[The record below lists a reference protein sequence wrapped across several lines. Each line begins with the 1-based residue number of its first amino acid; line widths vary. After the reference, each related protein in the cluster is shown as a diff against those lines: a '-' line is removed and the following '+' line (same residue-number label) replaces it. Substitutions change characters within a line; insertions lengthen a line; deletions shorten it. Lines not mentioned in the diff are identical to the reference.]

1 MRGLWQHVWISLV
14 LNCRNRQALIFGY
27 VVPLFFLIA
36 FMSIFA
42 TTKDGQINAALAAK
56 TMAPLLVISIL
67 GGACFG
73 MPITLVNERDR
84 GVWRR
89 YRLTPLGA
97 GTFITS
103 TIISRFIL
111 IASSVAMQIAVAMWV
126 YGVHWPKQSL
136 FIFVAFALIT
146 LAFIGV
152 GLIIAGL
159 ANSIGA
165 VQAMGQSLFLPMI
178 MIGGVGV
185 PLRMLPNWAQ
195 DVSLFLPGRY
205 AVELIE
211 RCYMYDFEWER
222 AVWRGLTLLLIGC
235 AAVVAGWKLFR
246 WEADERLHPK
256 AWSWIVLA
264 LATWV
269 GAGILY
275 KVFPVWLATQAAPIP

>member
-1 MRGLWQHVWISLV
+1 MRGLWQHVWITLV
-14 LNCRNRQALIFGY
+14 LNTRNRQALIFGY
-27 VVPLFFLIA
+27 VVPVFFLIA
-36 FMSIFA
+36 FMSIF
-42 TTKDGQINAALAAK
+42 GNSQQQLAK

-73 MPITLVNERDR
+73 MPINLVNERDR

-111 IASSVAMQIAVAMWV
+111 IASSVALQIMLAMWI
-126 YGVHWPKQSL
+126 YGVGWPKQSL
-136 FIFVAFALIT
+136 FIFVAFLLIT
-146 LAFIGV
+146 FAFIGI

-165 VQAMGQSLFLPMI
+165 VQALGQSLFLPMI

-185 PLRMLPNWAQ
+185 PIRMLPHWAQ

-211 RCYMYDFEWER
+211 RCYTHDFDWER
-222 AVWRGLTLLLIGC
+222 AQWRALTLLVIGC
-235 AAVVAGWKLFR
+235 AATVAGWKLFR
-246 WEADERLHPK
+246 WEAEERLRPS
-256 AWSWIVLA
+256 AWGWVALA
-264 LATWV
+264 LATWIA
-269 GAGILY
+269 AGILY
-275 KVFPVWLATQAAPIP
+275 KVFPAWLATPAAASP